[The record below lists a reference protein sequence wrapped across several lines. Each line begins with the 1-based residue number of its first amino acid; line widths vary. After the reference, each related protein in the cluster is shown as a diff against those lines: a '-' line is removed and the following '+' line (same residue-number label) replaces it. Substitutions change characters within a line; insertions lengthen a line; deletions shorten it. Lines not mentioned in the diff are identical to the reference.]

1 MKKKIISGLL
11 ASIMLL
17 TMTSCSSNTDVS
29 DNERKE
35 NISAKREAK
44 REANRELK
52 VLKADS
58 FGGEG
63 KRSSRDD
70 VAIRALLQEI
80 IKEKHVDM
88 NDPDV
93 QSFAEYA
100 IIEPGYPNSQL
111 LADIAYKDIEL
122 TASQAR
128 GIAKI
133 IEGTGY
139 ENYLIDRNQVEA
151 KAYIA
156 QAILSEYL
164 TRKATNVNTKRFTQ
178 DDIDHANIQY
188 DEKFGYVVIGK
199 NNFEDN
205 SFKFVKV
212 RNNWFVDYTEN
223 MDNILEKLKENS
235 QIMIMEKRGLTTAN
249 QEEKQEHLTNRTT
262 SAQETTV
269 QRLTNRTTSAQSI
282 TTERLMNRTTS
293 AQQPEEQPEIDIEV
307 EY

>member
-1 MKKKIISGLL
+1 
-11 ASIMLL
+11 
-17 TMTSCSSNTDVS
+17 MTSCSSSSSSSSTDVP
-29 DNERKE
+29 DNEVKE
-35 NISAKREAK
+35 SISAKREAK
-44 REANRELK
+44 RETNRELK
-52 VLKADS
+52 VLKSDS

-80 IKEKHVDM
+80 IKEKYVDM
-88 NDPDV
+88 NDPDI
-93 QSFAEYA
+93 QAFAEYA
-100 IIEPGYPNSQL
+100 IIEPGYPNSQI
-111 LADIAYKDIEL
+111 LADIAHKDIEL

-133 IEGTGY
+133 IEGKGY
-139 ENYLIDRNQVEA
+139 ENYLIHRNQVEA

-156 QAILSEYL
+156 QAILSEDF
-164 TRKATNVNTKRFTQ
+164 TGKATNVNTKRFTQ

-223 MDNILEKLKENS
+223 MDRILEKLQENP
-235 QIMIMEKRGLTTAN
+235 QIMRMEKRGLTTAN
-249 QEEKQEHLTNRTT
+249 QEEKQERLTNRTT

-293 AQQPEEQPEIDIEV
+293 AQQPEEQPEINIEV